1 MYNEFGR
8 IKHFTNIE
16 TKDDLLYVLN
26 LSSKKY
32 NYLIYQKKNLY
43 TSFYINKKQGGFRK
57 ILSPCYDLKK
67 VQKELNIILR
77 NNYEFNQETVQGFVK
92 QHSIKTN
99 ANIHKD
105 ANYIVNIDLKN
116 FFDNIHFGRVRGMF
130 MKTPFNFSDYI
141 ATNLAKVTCYEKK
154 LPQGA
159 PTSPTISNIICYRM
173 DRELAHLCNKYNCRY
188 TRYADDITI
197 STKMLYL
204 PKKIAKF
211 KDGQVILSSN
221 IIDIIK
227 NEGFVINNDKLKIS
241 PNTNRQEV
249 TGLIV
254 NKKVNV
260 QKVYIKKLRALLNNV
275 SKYGFYLEGCKYF
288 EKTLTDCSN
297 KHYVECRFIN
307 ILKGKIE
314 FLKMIRGIDD
324 YIYIKY
330 ASLFNELIDYDYFDT
345 DYGLPMKDFIEKRVY
360 PLVSYDEMVQGT
372 CFMIDDIGMIT
383 STHVL
388 ISPQSFI
395 TEKKYKEAVKKDK
408 FNFCDVGSKTF
419 YILDHYNR
427 KYMINPEIT
436 KTQIDSDILIYN
448 CFPSKKRFKININ
461 YEPKIG
467 ETVYLA
473 GYGEFKDFKTSSIN
487 YIKSNVT
494 GYTNFLG
501 RKVVCI
507 NSKIYHG
514 MSGGPV
520 LNSSREVIGIIYA
533 GLNLNDDKDN
543 GVISKTNG
551 FVLFQ

>member
-8 IKHFTNIE
+8 IQHFKNIE

-26 LSSKKY
+26 ISSRKY
-32 NYLIYQKKNLY
+32 NYLVYQRKNLY

-67 VQKELNIILR
+67 IQKELNIVMS
-77 NNYEFNQETVQGFVK
+77 NNYEFNNETVHGFVK
-92 QHSIKTN
+92 EHSIKTN
-99 ANIHKD
+99 ATVHKD

-130 MKTPFNFSDYI
+130 MKSPFNFSDYI
-141 ATNLAKVTCYEKK
+141 ATNLAKLTCYEKK

-173 DRELAHLCNKYNCRY
+173 DRELSHLCNKYNCRY

-204 PKKIAKF
+204 PKEIAKF
-211 KDGQVILSSN
+211 RDGQVILSSN
-221 IIDIIK
+221 ITDIIK
-227 NEGFVINNDKLKIS
+227 NEGFTINIDKLNIS
-241 PNTNRQEV
+241 PNTDRQEV

-260 QKVYIKKLRALLNNV
+260 QKVYIKKLRALLDNV
-275 SKYGFYLEGCKYF
+275 SKYGFYLGGCKYF
-288 EKTLTDCSN
+288 EKTLNDCSN
-297 KHYVECRFIN
+297 KDYVEHRFIN
-307 ILKGKIE
+307 VLKGKIE
-314 FLKMIRGIDD
+314 FLKMIRGIGD
-324 YIYIKY
+324 YVYIKY
-330 ASLFNELIDYDYFDT
+330 ASLFNELIDYEYFDT
-345 DYGLPMKDFIEKRVY
+345 DYGLTMKEFIEKRVY
-360 PLVSYDEMVQGT
+360 PLISYDEMVQGT
-372 CFMIDDIGMIT
+372 CFMADEIGMIT

-395 TEKKYKEAVKKDK
+395 TENKYNEIELKDK
-408 FNFCDVGSKTF
+408 FNFCTVGSKPF

-427 KYMINPEIT
+427 KYIINPEIT
-436 KTQIDSDILIYN
+436 REQINSDILFYKCI
-448 CFPSKKRFKININ
+448 PSKKRFKINMT

-473 GYGEFKDFKTSSIN
+473 GYGEFKDFKTSTIN

-494 GYTNFLG
+494 GYTEFLD
-501 RKVVCI
+501 RKVACI

-520 LNSSREVIGIIYA
+520 LNSNREVIGIIYA
-533 GLNLNDDKDN
+533 GLNLEDDDN

>member
-8 IKHFTNIE
+8 IQHFKNIE

-26 LSSKKY
+26 VSSKKY

-43 TSFYINKKQGGFRK
+43 TSFYIDKKQGGFRK

-67 VQKELNIILR
+67 VQKELNVILR
-77 NNYEFNQETVQGFVK
+77 NNYEFNKETVHGFVK
-92 QHSIKTN
+92 EHSIKTN
-99 ANIHKD
+99 ANVHKE
-105 ANYIVNIDLKN
+105 ANYVINIDLKN
-116 FFDNIHFGRVRGMF
+116 FFDTIHFGRVRGMF
-130 MKTPFNFSDYI
+130 MKSPFNFSDYI
-141 ATNLAKVTCYEKK
+141 ATNLAKVACYEKK

-173 DRELAHLCNKYNCRY
+173 DRELAHLCTKYNCRY

-204 PKKIAKF
+204 PKEIAKF
-211 KDGQVILSSN
+211 SDGQAILSNNILN
-221 IIDIIK
+221 IIK
-227 NEGFVINNDKLKIS
+227 KEGFIVNTDKLKIS
-241 PNTNRQEV
+241 SISNRQEV

-254 NKKVNV
+254 NKKINV
-260 QKVYIKKLRALLNNV
+260 QKIYIKRLRALLHNV

-288 EKTLTDCSN
+288 EKSSIDCSN
-297 KHYVECRFIN
+297 KYYIENKFIN

-314 FLKMIRGIDD
+314 FLKMIRGLDD
-324 YIYIKY
+324 YVYIKY

-345 DYGLPMKDFIEKRVY
+345 DYGLNMKEFIEKRVY

-372 CFMIDDIGMIT
+372 CFMTNEIGMIT

-395 TEKKYKEAVKKDK
+395 TAKKYKEIELKDK
-408 FNFCDVGSKTF
+408 FNFCDVGSKPF

-427 KYMINPEIT
+427 KYLINPEIT
-436 KTQIDSDILIYN
+436 REQINSDILFYN
-448 CFPSKKRFKININ
+448 CLPSKKRFKINMN

-467 ETVYLA
+467 EKVYLA
-473 GYGEFKDFKTSSIN
+473 GYGEFKNFKTSSIN
-487 YIKSNVT
+487 YIESNVT
-494 GYTNFLG
+494 GYTEFLG
-501 RKVVCI
+501 RKVACI

-520 LNSSREVIGIIYA
+520 LNSNREVIGIIYA
-533 GLNLNDDKDN
+533 GLNLDNNDN

-551 FVLFQ
+551 FLLFQ

>member
-8 IKHFTNIE
+8 IQHFKNIE

-26 LSSKKY
+26 ISSRKY
-32 NYLIYQKKNLY
+32 NYLVYQKKNLY

-67 VQKELNIILR
+67 IQKELNIIMS
-77 NNYEFNQETVQGFVK
+77 NNYEFNNETVHGFVK
-92 QHSIKTN
+92 EHSIKTN
-99 ANIHKD
+99 ATVHKD

-130 MKTPFNFSDYI
+130 MKPPFNFSDYI
-141 ATNLAKVTCYEKK
+141 ATNLAKLTCYEKK

-173 DRELAHLCNKYNCRY
+173 DRELSYLCNKYNCRY

-204 PKKIAKF
+204 PKEIAKF
-211 KDGQVILSSN
+211 RDGQVILSSN
-221 IIDIIK
+221 ITDTIK
-227 NEGFVINNDKLKIS
+227 NEGFTINIDKLKIS
-241 PNTNRQEV
+241 PNTDRQEV

-288 EKTLTDCSN
+288 EKTLNDCSN
-297 KHYVECRFIN
+297 KDYVEHRFIN
-307 ILKGKIE
+307 VLKGKIE

-324 YIYIKY
+324 YVYIKY
-330 ASLFNELIDYDYFDT
+330 ASLFNELIGYEYFDT
-345 DYGLPMKDFIEKRVY
+345 DYGLTMKEFIEKRVY
-360 PLVSYDEMVQGT
+360 PLISYDEMVQGT
-372 CFMIDDIGMIT
+372 CFMADEIGMIT

-395 TEKKYKEAVKKDK
+395 TENKYKEIELKDK
-408 FNFCDVGSKTF
+408 FNFCTVGSKPF

-427 KYMINPEIT
+427 KYIINPEIT
-436 KTQIDSDILIYN
+436 REQINSDILFYKCI
-448 CFPSKKRFKININ
+448 PSKKRFKINMT

-473 GYGEFKDFKTSSIN
+473 GYGEFKDFKTSTIN

-494 GYTNFLG
+494 GYTEFLG
-501 RKVVCI
+501 RKVACI

-520 LNSSREVIGIIYA
+520 LNSNREVIGIIYA
-533 GLNLNDDKDN
+533 GLNLEDDDN

>member
-1 MYNEFGR
+1 MYNESGR
-8 IKHFTNIE
+8 IQHFKNIE

-26 LSSKKY
+26 VSSRKY
-32 NYLIYQKKNLY
+32 DYLIYQKKNLY
-43 TSFYINKKQGGFRK
+43 ISFYINKKQGGFRK
-57 ILSPCYDLKK
+57 ILSPCYDLKRI
-67 VQKELNIILR
+67 QKELNVVLR
-77 NNYEFNQETVQGFVK
+77 NNYEFNNVTIQGFVK
-92 QHSIKTN
+92 YHSIKTN
-99 ANIHKD
+99 AIVHKD

-130 MKTPFNFSDYI
+130 MKSPFNFSDYI
-141 ATNLAKVTCYEKK
+141 ATNLAKLTCYEKK

-173 DRELAHLCNKYNCRY
+173 DRELSHLCNKYNCRY

-204 PKKIAKF
+204 PKEIAKF
-211 KDGQVILSSN
+211 RDGQVILSSN
-221 IIDIIK
+221 ITDIIK
-227 NEGFVINNDKLKIS
+227 NEGFTINIDKLNIS
-241 PNTNRQEV
+241 PNTDRQEV

-288 EKTLTDCSN
+288 EKTLNDCSN
-297 KHYVECRFIN
+297 KDYVEHRFIN
-307 ILKGKIE
+307 VLKGKIE

-324 YIYIKY
+324 YVYIKY
-330 ASLFNELIDYDYFDT
+330 ASLFNELIDYEYFDT
-345 DYGLPMKDFIEKRVY
+345 DYGLTMKEFIEKRVY
-360 PLVSYDEMVQGT
+360 PLISYDEMVQGT
-372 CFMIDDIGMIT
+372 CFMADEIGMIT

-395 TEKKYKEAVKKDK
+395 TESKYKEIELKDK
-408 FNFCDVGSKTF
+408 FNFYTVGGKPF
-419 YILDHYNR
+419 YILDHYNG
-427 KYMINPEIT
+427 KYIINPEIT
-436 KTQIDSDILIYN
+436 REQINTDILFYN
-448 CFPSKKRFKININ
+448 CIPSKKRFKINMA

-487 YIKSNVT
+487 YIEGSVT
-494 GYTNFLG
+494 GYTMFFK
-501 RKVVCI
+501 RKVWCI

-520 LNSSREVIGIIYA
+520 LNANREVIGIIYA
-533 GLNLNDDKDN
+533 GLNLDDDDN
-543 GVISKTNG
+543 GIIAKTNG
-551 FVLFQ
+551 FVLFK

>member
-8 IKHFTNIE
+8 IQHFKNIE

-26 LSSKKY
+26 VSSRKY
-32 NYLIYQKKNLY
+32 NYLIYQKTNLY

-67 VQKELNIILR
+67 IQKELNIILR
-77 NNYEFNQETVQGFVK
+77 NNYEFNNETVHGFVK
-92 QHSIKTN
+92 EHSIKTN
-99 ANIHKD
+99 ATVHKD

-130 MKTPFNFSDYI
+130 MKPPFTFSDYI

-204 PKKIAKF
+204 PKEIAKF
-211 KDGQVILSSN
+211 RDGQVILSNN
-221 IIDIIK
+221 ITDIIK
-227 NEGFVINNDKLKIS
+227 NEGFIINNDKLKIS
-241 PNTNRQEV
+241 PNSDRQEV

-254 NKKVNV
+254 NKKVNI

-288 EKTLTDCSN
+288 EKTLNDCSN
-297 KHYVECRFIN
+297 KDYVEHKFIN
-307 ILKGKIE
+307 VIKGKIE

-324 YIYIKY
+324 YVYIKY

-345 DYGLPMKDFIEKRVY
+345 DYGLTMKEFIEKRVY
-360 PLVSYDEMVQGT
+360 PLISYDEMVQGT
-372 CFMIDDIGMIT
+372 CFMADEIGMIT

-395 TEKKYKEAVKKDK
+395 IEKKYKETKLKDK
-408 FNFCDVGSKTF
+408 FNFCTVGSKPF

-427 KYMINPEIT
+427 KYIINPEIT
-436 KTQIDSDILIYN
+436 REQINTDILFYN
-448 CFPSKKRFKININ
+448 CIPSKKRFKINMT

-473 GYGEFKDFKTSSIN
+473 GYGEFKDFKTSTIN
-487 YIKSNVT
+487 YIESNVT
-494 GYTNFLG
+494 GYTEFLG
-501 RKVVCI
+501 RKVACI

-520 LNSSREVIGIIYA
+520 LNSNREVIGIVYA
-533 GLNLNDDKDN
+533 GLNLEGDDN

-551 FVLFQ
+551 FVLFK

>member
-1 MYNEFGR
+1 MYNESGR
-8 IKHFTNIE
+8 IQHFKNIE

-26 LSSKKY
+26 VSSRKY
-32 NYLIYQKKNLY
+32 DYLIYQKKNLY

-57 ILSPCYDLKK
+57 ILSPCYDLKRI
-67 VQKELNIILR
+67 QKELNVVLR
-77 NNYEFNQETVQGFVK
+77 NNYEFNNVTIQGFVK
-92 QHSIKTN
+92 YHSIKTN
-99 ANIHKD
+99 AIVHKG

-130 MKTPFNFSDYI
+130 MSPPFSFSDYI

-173 DRELAHLCNKYNCRY
+173 DRKLAHLCNKYNCRY

-204 PKKIAKF
+204 PKEIAKF
-211 KDGQVILSSN
+211 RDKQVILSNN
-221 IIDIIK
+221 ITDIIK
-227 NEGFVINNDKLKIS
+227 SEGFIINNDKLRIS
-241 PNTNRQEV
+241 PNFDRQEV

-254 NKKVNV
+254 NKKINI
-260 QKVYIKKLRALLNNV
+260 QKVYIKKLRALLNNI
-275 SKYGFYLEGCKYF
+275 SKYGFYLVGCKYF
-288 EKTLTDCSN
+288 EKTLNDCSN
-297 KHYVECRFIN
+297 IRFVEHKFIN
-307 ILKGKIE
+307 VIKGKIE

-324 YIYIKY
+324 YVYIKY
-330 ASLFNELIDYDYFDT
+330 ASLFNELIGYDYFDT
-345 DYGLPMKDFIEKRVY
+345 DYGLTMKEFIEKRVY
-360 PLVSYDEMVQGT
+360 PLISYDEMVQGT
-372 CFMIDDIGMIT
+372 CFMADEIGMVT

-395 TEKKYKEAVKKDK
+395 DENKYKETELKDK
-408 FNFCDVGSKTF
+408 FNFCTVGGKPF
-419 YILDHYNR
+419 YILNHYNR
-427 KYMINPEIT
+427 KYIINPEIT
-436 KTQIDSDILIYN
+436 REQINTDILFYN
-448 CFPSKKRFKININ
+448 CIPSKKRFKINMA

-487 YIKSNVT
+487 YIEGSVT
-494 GYTNFLG
+494 GYTMFFK
-501 RKVVCI
+501 RKVWCI

-520 LNSSREVIGIIYA
+520 LNSNREVIGIIYA
-533 GLNLNDDKDN
+533 GLNLDDDDN
-543 GVISKTNG
+543 GIIAKTNG
-551 FVLFQ
+551 FVLFE

>member
-8 IKHFTNIE
+8 IQHFKNIE

-26 LSSKKY
+26 ISSRKY
-32 NYLIYQKKNLY
+32 NYLVYQRKNLY

-67 VQKELNIILR
+67 IQKELNIIMS
-77 NNYEFNQETVQGFVK
+77 NNYEFNNETVHGFVK
-92 QHSIKTN
+92 EHSIKTN
-99 ANIHKD
+99 ATVHKD

-130 MKTPFNFSDYI
+130 MKSPFNFSDYI
-141 ATNLAKVTCYEKK
+141 ATNLAKLTCYEKK

-173 DRELAHLCNKYNCRY
+173 DRELSHLCNKYNCRY

-204 PKKIAKF
+204 PKEIAKF
-211 KDGQVILSSN
+211 RDGQVILSSN
-221 IIDIIK
+221 ITDIIK
-227 NEGFVINNDKLKIS
+227 NEGFIINNDKLKIS
-241 PNTNRQEV
+241 PNSDRQEV

-288 EKTLTDCSN
+288 EKTLNDCSN
-297 KHYVECRFIN
+297 KDYVEHRFIN
-307 ILKGKIE
+307 VLKGKIE

-324 YIYIKY
+324 YVYIKY
-330 ASLFNELIDYDYFDT
+330 ASLFNELIDYEYFDT
-345 DYGLPMKDFIEKRVY
+345 DYGLTMKEFIEKRVY
-360 PLVSYDEMVQGT
+360 PLISYDEMVQGT
-372 CFMIDDIGMIT
+372 CFMADEIGMIT

-395 TEKKYKEAVKKDK
+395 TENKYKEIELKDK
-408 FNFCDVGSKTF
+408 LNFCTVGSKPF

-427 KYMINPEIT
+427 KYIINPEIT
-436 KTQIDSDILIYN
+436 REQINSDILFYKCI
-448 CFPSKKRFKININ
+448 PSKKRFKINMT

-473 GYGEFKDFKTSSIN
+473 GYGEFKDFKTSTIN

-494 GYTNFLG
+494 GYTEFLD
-501 RKVVCI
+501 RKVACI

-520 LNSSREVIGIIYA
+520 LNSNREVIGIIYA
-533 GLNLNDDKDN
+533 GLNLEDDDN

>member
-8 IKHFTNIE
+8 IQHFKNIE

-26 LSSKKY
+26 VSSRKY

-43 TSFYINKKQGGFRK
+43 ASFYINKKQGGFRK

-67 VQKELNIILR
+67 KQKELNIIMR
-77 NNYEFNQETVQGFVK
+77 NNYEFNNETVHGFVK
-92 QHSIKTN
+92 EHSIKTN
-99 ANIHKD
+99 AIVHKN

-130 MKTPFNFSDYI
+130 MKPPFSFSDYI

-204 PKKIAKF
+204 PKEIAKF
-211 KDGQVILSSN
+211 RDGQVILSNNITN
-221 IIDIIK
+221 IIN
-227 NEGFVINNDKLKIS
+227 NEGFIINNDKLRIS
-241 PNTNRQEV
+241 PNSDRQEV

-254 NKKVNV
+254 NKKVNI
-260 QKVYIKKLRALLNNV
+260 QKVYIKKLRALLNNI

-288 EKTLTDCSN
+288 EKNLGDCSN
-297 KHYVECRFIN
+297 KNYVEHKFIN
-307 ILKGKIE
+307 VIKGKIE
-314 FLKMIRGIDD
+314 FLKMIKGIDD
-324 YIYIKY
+324 CVYIKY

-345 DYGLPMKDFIEKRVY
+345 DYGLTMKEFIEKRVY
-360 PLVSYDEMVQGT
+360 PLISYDEMVQGT
-372 CFMIDDIGMIT
+372 CFMVDEIGMVT

-388 ISPQSFI
+388 ISSQSFI
-395 TEKKYKEAVKKDK
+395 TENKYKEIELKDK
-408 FNFCDVGSKTF
+408 FNLCAVGSKPF

-427 KYMINPEIT
+427 KYIINPEIT
-436 KTQIDSDILIYN
+436 REQINTDILFYKCI
-448 CFPSKKRFKININ
+448 PSKKRFKINMT

-473 GYGEFKDFKTSSIN
+473 GYGEFKDFKTSTIN

-494 GYTNFLG
+494 GYTEFLG
-501 RKVVCI
+501 RKVACI

-520 LNSSREVIGIIYA
+520 LNSNREVIGIIYA
-533 GLNLNDDKDN
+533 GLNLSDNDN

-551 FVLFQ
+551 FVLFR